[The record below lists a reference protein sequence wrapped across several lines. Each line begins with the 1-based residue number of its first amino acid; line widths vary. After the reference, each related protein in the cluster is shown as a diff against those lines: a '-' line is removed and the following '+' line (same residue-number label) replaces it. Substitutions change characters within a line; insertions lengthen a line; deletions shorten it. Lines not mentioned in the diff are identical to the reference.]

1 MVYRRRRSRSA
12 NGTYTRRRRSSGYKR
27 RPGRP
32 RTYRRSRSRS
42 ATRRT
47 GYRRRRY

>member
-12 NGTYTRRRRSSGYKR
+12 DGTYTRRRRSSGYRR

-32 RTYRRSRSRS
+32 RTYRRSRS
-42 ATRRT
+42 ATRRS